1 LISFVVL
8 SVVCSTYPHTFST
21 FKISIIG
28 TLFWQTD
35 DNIAAVVAVLF
46 HSMFNTAIGSM
57 LLVVKQFPSRSIFY
71 KQQDAN
77 FYPTWT
83 YVAGRS
89 VASLPSALID
99 SFLYGT
105 IVYFCVGLA
114 YNDGASLVNLIVFDL
129 LLFVVSFATGLF
141 FGVYSAAVGD
151 INIAQA
157 AMAVSVIVLTLF
169 SGFVVQPD
177 IIPE

>member
-1 LISFVVL
+1 MF
-8 SVVCSTYPHTFST
+8 
-21 FKISIIG
+21 
-28 TLFWQTD
+28 
-35 DNIAAVVAVLF
+35 NAVV
-46 HSMFNTAIGSM
+46 GSM
-57 LLVVKQFPSRSIFY
+57 LLVIKQFPSRSIFY
-71 KQQDAN
+71 KEQDAN

-89 VASLPSALID
+89 VATLPSALID

-105 IVYFCVGLA
+105 IVYFFAGLA
-114 YNDGASLVNLIVFDL
+114 HNDGASVVNYIVFVI
-129 LLFVVSFATGLF
+129 LLFVLSVTTGLF
-141 FGVYSAAVGD
+141 FSMYSAAVGN

-157 AMAVSVIVLTLF
+157 AMAVSTIVLMIF

>member
-1 LISFVVL
+1 LFVRFILTL
-8 SVVCSTYPHTFST
+8 SN

-28 TLFWQTD
+28 TLFWQSG
-35 DNIAAVVAVLF
+35 DNSAAIVSVLF
-46 HSMFNTAIGSM
+46 QSMFNAVVGSM
-57 LLVVKQFPSRSIFY
+57 LLVIKQFPSRSIFY
-71 KQQDAN
+71 KEQDAN

-89 VASLPSALID
+89 VATLPSALID

-105 IVYFCVGLA
+105 IVYFFAGLA
-114 YNDGASLVNLIVFDL
+114 HNDGASVVNYIVFVI
-129 LLFVVSFATGLF
+129 LLFVLSVTTGLF
-141 FGVYSAAVGD
+141 FSMYSAAVGN

-157 AMAVSVIVLTLF
+157 AMAVSTIVLMIF